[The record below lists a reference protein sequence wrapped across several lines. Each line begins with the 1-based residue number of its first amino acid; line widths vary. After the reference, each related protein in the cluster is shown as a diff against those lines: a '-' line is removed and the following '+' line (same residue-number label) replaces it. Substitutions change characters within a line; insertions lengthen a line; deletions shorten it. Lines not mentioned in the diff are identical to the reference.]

1 MSIAFPL
8 LAALAIAM
16 PLNARAAP
24 ESAGTQAPGFY
35 RTTVGDFEVTA
46 LFDGHTQ
53 LAQNLLHG
61 LAGDAVQRR
70 LHEAFVPAD
79 APIQTAV
86 NAYLVD
92 TGRHRVLVDAGTA
105 GCFGPALGKVRD
117 NLRSAGYRPEEVD
130 AVLITHLHG
139 DHACGLADQGRAVYP
154 DATVWVAKDEADYW
168 LDEKTAAQAPEE
180 NRGAFRLARESVA
193 PYAASGRLRTFIAG
207 DAPLPGVAV
216 VPSPG
221 HTPGH
226 SGYLFTSQGR
236 KLFIWG
242 DIVHSHA
249 VQFAHPEVSIDFDSD
264 QKQAVATRE
273 KLLAEAART
282 RVLVAGMHLPFPGL
296 GHVVND
302 ERGYRWVPVEFGQNF
317 AGTK

>member
-1 MSIAFPL
+1 MPIAFPL
-8 LAALAIAM
+8 LAALAIAI

-24 ESAGTQAPGFY
+24 EPAGTQAPGFY
-35 RTTVGDFEVTA
+35 RATVGDFEVTA

-154 DATVWVAKDEADYW
+154 NATVWVAKDEADYW
-168 LDEKTAAQAPEE
+168 LDEKSAAQAPEE

-193 PYAASGRLRTFIAG
+193 PYAASGRLRTLTAG
-207 DAPLPGVAV
+207 DAPLPGVSV

-226 SGYLFTSQGR
+226 SGYLFTSQER

-273 KLLAEAART
+273 KMLAEAART

-296 GHVVND
+296 GHVARD

-317 AGTK
+317 K